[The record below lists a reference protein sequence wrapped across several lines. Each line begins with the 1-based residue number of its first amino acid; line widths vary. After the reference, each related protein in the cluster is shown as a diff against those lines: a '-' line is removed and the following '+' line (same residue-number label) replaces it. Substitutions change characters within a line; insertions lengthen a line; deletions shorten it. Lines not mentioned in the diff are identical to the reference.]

1 MIGEEIDHKKW
12 SIDLRNLEH
21 FIGPKYLFQSLEK
34 IHGEG
39 LVLYITRD
47 WDENNISMCGCKCG
61 HIHTLVVSG
70 KPEIKL
76 MRKLVSYIINKTDKL
91 SYKNLKV

>member
-1 MIGEEIDHKKW
+1 MIGEKIDYKKW
-12 SIDLRNLEH
+12 SSGLYNLDH
-21 FIGPKYLFQSLEK
+21 FIDPKYLFQLLAK

-39 LVLYITRD
+39 FALYITRN
-47 WDENNISMCGCKCG
+47 WNENNISMCGCKCG

-76 MRKLVSYIINKTDKL
+76 MRKLVSYVINKTDKL